1 MRAQG
6 ANTKGRLAET
16 RRALA
21 LCRQVL
27 PSLELKRQQ
36 LLAERAR
43 ELHAL
48 NTTRESL
55 TALRQDAG
63 RRFPMLARNDIA
75 IAEFVRVERIE
86 SREMKIIGTAVPV
99 LADIHWVR
107 LQYGLLAK
115 PHWFD
120 GALEMVRRIAHLRLE
135 VSFAEERVR
144 RIDHAI
150 LKVVQ
155 RINLFQKVLL
165 PHARA
170 EIQRIGIALADAERS
185 AVVISKI
192 FKARRQRGA
201 GAARI

>member
-1 MRAQG
+1 
-6 ANTKGRLAET
+6 
-16 RRALA
+16 
-21 LCRQVL
+21 
-27 PSLELKRQQ
+27 
-36 LLAERAR
+36 
-43 ELHAL
+43 
-48 NTTRESL
+48 
-55 TALRQDAG
+55 
-63 RRFPMLARNDIA
+63 
-75 IAEFVRVERIE
+75 
-86 SREMKIIGTAVPV
+86 
-99 LADIHWVR
+99 
-107 LQYGLLAK
+107 
-115 PHWFD
+115 
-120 GALEMVRRIAHLRLE
+120 
-135 VSFAEERVR
+135 VR